1 METIL
6 KETRTHGEGNR
17 LAFSAEVPKEES
29 KMKRCMVALVALSL
43 AVGTAWAQDDD
54 FDLDALLGDAEAGM
68 EEFAGDAADVAEVA
82 EEEVAEAV
90 DVADEAAGDIAE
102 FGDEALD
109 DFADIAD
116 ETAAEAADFA
126 DEAADEFAA
135 TAEEAADD
143 AAEIADDAAED
154 FAGFD
159 EEIPAE
165 IADVSEEAVEEVAE
179 VADDATDDLAD
190 FADDAAEDFGD
201 FGDEAAA
208 EVADLPED
216 AVEDVAEDVAE
227 DFTEIAEEA
236 PVAEEVDDFGDMFA
250 TTSEPEAAPADD
262 FAAADDDFGA
272 AEDDFDG
279 TEDFASDEEFGN
291 FDAEDEAAEPA
302 AKADTPKLSAEDLD
316 ALVKATASD
325 EEIRRQRDDQD
336 ARKASEAGFHSLK
349 DGDYA
354 AADASFTSA
363 LAKLPARPQT
373 QDLRDQISWGLAE
386 AKYLRARGLME
397 SEEGYPEARTLLDAA
412 MAAAPGHLGAKELS
426 KKLEKKEAE
435 AARPKPPKRQRGTVD
450 KQAAVGKL
458 YDEARQ
464 WYALKDYAKA
474 RELFDQ
480 ILVLDPSNVSA
491 MRYIRA
497 LEKKR
502 YNLASRKFE
511 ANREGMVAQVRETFS
526 PPLRAKIDLPNES
539 EGGTAVDSRLGGDK
553 LNEKMQNIIIKS
565 IEFRQAN
572 INDVVNFLVEASRE
586 NDPEGEGVN
595 IILNLGESAASPA
608 PAAAPQDEFGGWGDE
623 FGGDDYGMDMGA
635 SSGSVGGVSPITLNL
650 RRISMLDAIK
660 YITEVAGLKYRIE
673 DTAVIITRQDAPVG
687 KIITRMYP
695 VQPSFID
702 VVIERQG
709 ATADERNEEFVGLGG
724 RVQVTKSDVQEFFE
738 KTGVKFPAGA
748 SITYNATISQL
759 IVTNTAD
766 NLENFERILQRL
778 NVVPNQ
784 VEIEARFIEI
794 GQNDLEEL
802 GFQWI
807 LNDNWEM
814 AAQKNGPGSVQMN
827 ANANGVTQGLRFF
840 HNNSDNQQISPASP
854 LTKIANQTPIG
865 NIASFASV
873 LTNPDVTLIIQ
884 ALSQHGG
891 NDLLS
896 APKVTTRS
904 GVNAQIQV
912 VKEIIYPTEFDSEII
927 TIDQETEGGATWQQ
941 LAAVSTPGSFETRET
956 GVILNVTPTVGP
968 DGYTIDLVMAPEVCE
983 LADWIQYG
991 GAVGDYFFNQPM
1003 PVFTSRNVTTSLVV
1017 WDGQT
1022 VVMGGLIRE
1031 ELVTVKDKIPI
1042 LGDIPLLGWLFRSEG
1057 SYSQKKNLLI
1067 FVTARLVDPAG
1078 RPVHQEGALLPGE
1091 GTDMAEAEDAD

>member
-1 METIL
+1 
-6 KETRTHGEGNR
+6 
-17 LAFSAEVPKEES
+17 
-29 KMKRCMVALVALSL
+29 MKRCMVALVALSL

-68 EEFAGDAADVAEVA
+68 EEFAGDAADVADGAADVAVEEVEEVVEAADGAADEFADFSDDELADFLDESEEAVADAADAAADAADVAVEEVEEVAAVADDAADDFAGFADDAADDIAEFADDAAADIEEVAAEEVA
-82 EEEVAEAV
+82 EVEEVAEAAAEE
-90 DVADEAAGDIAE
+90 VADFADDAA
-102 FGDEALD
+102 D
-109 DFADIAD
+109 DFAD
-116 ETAAEAADFA
+116 F
-126 DEAADEFAA
+126 
-135 TAEEAADD
+135 ADD
-143 AAEIADDAAED
+143 AA
-154 FAGFD
+154 
-159 EEIPAE
+159 
-165 IADVSEEAVEEVAE
+165 ADVEEVAVEEVAE
-179 VADDATDDLAD
+179 VEEVADVAADDFAD
-190 FADDAAEDFGD
+190 FAD
-201 FGDEAAA
+201 
-208 EVADLPED
+208 
-216 AVEDVAEDVAE
+216 
-227 DFTEIAEEA
+227 EA
-236 PVAEEVDDFGDMFA
+236 P
-250 TTSEPEAAPADD
+250 
-262 FAAADDDFGA
+262 AAADDDFGGLFDTA
-272 AEDDFDG
+272 AEPEVGTADDYAPVAEADFGSADDYAADDDFSSFG
-279 TEDFASDEEFGN
+279 AEE
-291 FDAEDEAAEPA
+291 EVAEPA
-302 AKADTPKLSAEDLD
+302 AKAETPKLSAKELKKQ
-316 ALVKATASD
+316 AKEAAAD
-325 EEIRRQRDDQD
+325 EEVRRQRDHQD
-336 ARKASEAGFHSLK
+336 AQKLSESGFHALK
-349 DGDYA
+349 AGDYA
-354 AADASFTSA
+354 KADADFSSA
-363 LAKLPARPQT
+363 LAKLPVRPQS
-373 QDLRDQISWGLAE
+373 QELRDQISWGCAE
-386 AKYLRARGLME
+386 AKYLRARSLME
-397 SEEGYPEARTLLDAA
+397 SEEGYAEARTLLDDALA
-412 MAAAPGHLGAKELS
+412 KAPEHLGAQDLS
-426 KKLEKKEAE
+426 RKLAKLEAK
-435 AARPKPPKRQRGTVD
+435 AAQPKPPKRQKSTQE
-450 KQAAVGKL
+450 KQATVNKL

-480 ILVLDPSNVSA
+480 ILILDPSNVSA

-497 LEKKR
+497 LERKR
-502 YNLASRKFE
+502 YNLATRNFE
-511 ANREGMVAQVRETFS
+511 ANRAGMLADVRQAFS
-526 PPLRAKIDLPNES
+526 PPLRAQIDLPNES
-539 EGGTAVDSRLGGDK
+539 EGGTAVDSRIGGDR
-553 LNEKMQNIIIKS
+553 LNQKMQSIIIKS

-595 IILNLGESAASPA
+595 IILNLGESAAAPA
-608 PAAAPQDEFGGWGDE
+608 PAAAPQDDFGGWGDD
-623 FGGDDYGMDMGA
+623 FGGDDFGMDMGA
-635 SSGSVGGVSPITLNL
+635 ASAGPSGVSPITLNL

-660 YITEVAGLKYRIE
+660 FITEVAGLKYRVE
-673 DTAVIITRQDAPVG
+673 DTAVIITRKDAPVG
-687 KIITRMYP
+687 NIITRMYP

-709 ATADERNEEFVGLGG
+709 ATADERSEEFVGLGN

-759 IVTNTAD
+759 IVANTAD

-814 AAQKNGPGSVQMN
+814 AAKKNGNGSVQMN
-827 ANANGVTQGLRFF
+827 ANPNGVTQGLRFF
-840 HNNSDNQQISPASP
+840 HNNSDNQLVSPASP
-854 LTKIANQTPIG
+854 LTKIASQTPLG
-865 NIASFASV
+865 NIASFATV
-873 LTNPDVTLIIQ
+873 LTNPDVTMVIQ

-891 NDLLS
+891 SDLLS

-927 TIDQETEGGATWQQ
+927 TIDQENEVGNTWQQ

-1091 GTDMAEAEDAD
+1091 GLDAGETAAAD